1 MGPGSA
7 GAGCQ
12 GVSLPRL
19 PLARSPCML
28 SAMEEDESPA
38 FWAQKSPDELAAV
51 AAEMHRQRRAWH
63 GESLEREVQAARRAV
78 GEMFLR
84 GRGIEV
90 GAGPRPFPIPKAAT
104 CDYGDI
110 RDAQSLRIVLQQRRQ
125 SAVRRG

>member
-1 MGPGSA
+1 MSTAAVLTHIRGLL
-7 GAGCQ
+7 
-12 GVSLPRL
+12 VYDRI
-19 PLARSPCML
+19 
-28 SAMEEDESPA
+28 MEEDESPA
-38 FWAQKSPDELAAV
+38 FWAQKSPDDLAAV

-63 GESLEREVQAARRAV
+63 GETLEREVQAARRAV

-110 RDAQSLRIVLQQRRQ
+110 RDAQS
-125 SAVRRG
+125 SGSTSTAPAVRSPPRLTRRR